1 MNKFNIKIGDW
12 CYVFGDDVFVQIS
25 KIEYDSNNNVNY
37 VYAINDINGI
47 FVDRSLTWIC
57 GKNENPEKIFQELS
71 YEELEERMIN

>member
-1 MNKFNIKIGDW
+1 MIKAEVKIGDW

-25 KIEYDSNNNVNY
+25 DIEYDSNNNVKR
-37 VYAINDINGI
+37 VYAIDVVNGI

>member
-1 MNKFNIKIGDW
+1 MIKAEVKIGDW

-25 KIEYDSNNNVNY
+25 DIEYDFNNNVKH
-37 VYAINDINGI
+37 VYAIDAVNGI

-57 GKNENPEKIFQELS
+57 SKNENPEKIFQELS

>member
-1 MNKFNIKIGDW
+1 MIKAEVKIGDW

-25 KIEYDSNNNVNY
+25 KIEYDSNNNVKHD
-37 VYAINDINGI
+37 YAISTIDGI